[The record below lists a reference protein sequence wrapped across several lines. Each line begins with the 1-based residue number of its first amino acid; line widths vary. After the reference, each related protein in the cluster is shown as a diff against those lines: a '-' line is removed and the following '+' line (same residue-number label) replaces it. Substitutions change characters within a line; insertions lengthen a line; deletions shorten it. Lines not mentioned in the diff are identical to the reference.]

1 MKKKRNSRFKVKDFI
16 AVLVSLSLCAF
27 WIFLFIRDINREE
40 KKENEQSIAIVTNQE
55 NNAERKFVNRTVWT
69 RIKTQ
74 TQLYNGDYIRIE
86 PNASSEIEFADGT
99 KVSIAENSLVQIFID
114 EDGNYATLSNGG
126 GIVVDSTKGS
136 SKFFMITEQGKKVN
150 IETGSV
156 ISVESSSEKID
167 VTVQKGRASYTDKDG
182 VESFATNG
190 SGLVINEDE
199 TTERKMIVV
208 LNPVQ
213 NSKLMNSTDG
223 DYGVQFSWSK
233 NNSFIKNVKI
243 EIARDADFK
252 IEPREY
258 IRSADSAE
266 TFIEL
271 PNGIYYWRL
280 TAQNEKGSDLSKSV
294 QSGKFHI
301 FDGTKPKLISPS
313 FDEKIFRS
321 QNDLPVSFK
330 WEQKYF
336 AEFYEITIA
345 KNPELTM
352 PVINQNVFDG
362 NVQYNLQE
370 GTYYWSVRTF
380 YGFNNYGFGKSS
392 NVSKFEIKTK
402 EELSAPVVFAPES
415 NSVFYRPRKFSKPK
429 TAAGENIYF
438 SWKNENRF
446 SEYDFTLAKDK
457 DFASIIKQEK
467 LKDNFYFIPISD
479 LSEDITYYWK
489 ISAKTVNGKT
499 TKDSNVFTFVIDS
512 NKVLEEKLLYPPD
525 GIHFSEDEIKASQF
539 LWKMNEAE
547 FYIFEICKDKNFS
560 SPEIQKE
567 TEVESVTD
575 IALPPGVWYWRV
587 LDGNEKERATKTGV
601 FVVDEPPHI
610 PLPVELVT
618 PKDKIVFKG
627 ETVLKTPVEFEWQS
641 NEKIKSA
648 VFVLKKKNG
657 KGQFENFITRNSLS
671 KTQSV
676 VRLTSGSYIWKIN
689 ATASDGTDISSSERS
704 FEVLQPA
711 RLPAPVL
718 LKPEQKT
725 IFDTEYLKTNS
736 NILFK
741 WQKVPD
747 ATGYLFLIQ
756 KKDGNNF
763 STIVKKSFSSGVQ
776 SYLLDDISLLSNGNF
791 VWSVTAEN
799 RADDGFLIQS
809 GNPAS
814 NEFSIQVQLP
824 GKIQIKDVGAQY
836 GE

>member
-1 MKKKRNSRFKVKDFI
+1 MQKKRNSRFKVKDFI

-99 KVSIAENSLVQIFID
+99 KVSIAENSLVQMFIY

-301 FDGTKPKLISPS
+301 FDGTKPKLI
-313 FDEKIFRS
+313 
-321 QNDLPVSFK
+321 
-330 WEQKYF
+330 
-336 AEFYEITIA
+336 
-345 KNPELTM
+345 
-352 PVINQNVFDG
+352 
-362 NVQYNLQE
+362 
-370 GTYYWSVRTF
+370 
-380 YGFNNYGFGKSS
+380 
-392 NVSKFEIKTK
+392 
-402 EELSAPVVFAPES
+402 
-415 NSVFYRPRKFSKPK
+415 
-429 TAAGENIYF
+429 
-438 SWKNENRF
+438 
-446 SEYDFTLAKDK
+446 
-457 DFASIIKQEK
+457 
-467 LKDNFYFIPISD
+467 
-479 LSEDITYYWK
+479 
-489 ISAKTVNGKT
+489 
-499 TKDSNVFTFVIDS
+499 
-512 NKVLEEKLLYPPD
+512 
-525 GIHFSEDEIKASQF
+525 
-539 LWKMNEAE
+539 
-547 FYIFEICKDKNFS
+547 
-560 SPEIQKE
+560 
-567 TEVESVTD
+567 
-575 IALPPGVWYWRV
+575 
-587 LDGNEKERATKTGV
+587 
-601 FVVDEPPHI
+601 
-610 PLPVELVT
+610 
-618 PKDKIVFKG
+618 
-627 ETVLKTPVEFEWQS
+627 
-641 NEKIKSA
+641 
-648 VFVLKKKNG
+648 
-657 KGQFENFITRNSLS
+657 
-671 KTQSV
+671 
-676 VRLTSGSYIWKIN
+676 
-689 ATASDGTDISSSERS
+689 
-704 FEVLQPA
+704 
-711 RLPAPVL
+711 
-718 LKPEQKT
+718 
-725 IFDTEYLKTNS
+725 
-736 NILFK
+736 
-741 WQKVPD
+741 
-747 ATGYLFLIQ
+747 
-756 KKDGNNF
+756 
-763 STIVKKSFSSGVQ
+763 
-776 SYLLDDISLLSNGNF
+776 
-791 VWSVTAEN
+791 
-799 RADDGFLIQS
+799 
-809 GNPAS
+809 
-814 NEFSIQVQLP
+814 
-824 GKIQIKDVGAQY
+824 
-836 GE
+836 